1 MKYSF
6 IANIYYI
13 SYKTVFLEENPS
25 VRTLVVLKTR
35 FRYIKI
41 SSNFNKFC
49 SKLYLHQVNYF
60 DEPAALDSVES
71 RNIKAFKD
79 EVYLPCAVF
88 DSSPVVDV
96 YW

>member
-1 MKYSF
+1 
-6 IANIYYI
+6 
-13 SYKTVFLEENPS
+13 
-25 VRTLVVLKTR
+25 
-35 FRYIKI
+35 
-41 SSNFNKFC
+41 
-49 SKLYLHQVNYF
+49 VNYF